1 MAPDM
6 CRPFSIDRK
15 GMVLGEGAATLV
27 LEDEEYALKR
37 GARIYA
43 EVAGAGSTS
52 DAAHLTQPNADR
64 AAAAIRAAHADAQLD
79 EDAPILF
86 SAHGTGT
93 RLNDRSEASAFQLA
107 YPSSASKHVVI
118 ATKSAHGHMLGATG
132 AMEFVIAILALTKQT
147 APPVLGFLGPDP
159 ECDLPLA
166 LEPTKLSCHAAVSAS
181 FAFGGL
187 NSVLIAKTPNSG

>member
-1 MAPDM
+1 
-6 CRPFSIDRK
+6 
-15 GMVLGEGAATLV
+15 
-27 LEDEEYALKR
+27 LEEEEHALKR
-37 GARIYA
+37 GAHIYA

-52 DAAHLTQPNADR
+52 DAGHLTQPNAER
-64 AAAAIRAAHADAQLD
+64 AAAAIKGALDDAQLD
-79 EDAPILF
+79 EDTPVLI

-93 RLNDRSEASAFQLA
+93 RLNDRSEASAFRLA
-107 YPSSASKHVVI
+107 YPSSLSKHVVI

-132 AMEFVIAILALTKQT
+132 AMEFVIAILALTKKI

-166 LEPTKLSCHAAVSAS
+166 LEPVKLGCHAAVSAS

-187 NSVLIAKTPNSG
+187 NSVLIAKIPNSG